1 MARSAPSQTALGT
14 ASGPTLCNARA
25 ALTLPPLLHL
35 CRAARVPGRSPPG
48 LSPIAPGS
56 SHRFLPQ
63 TGLPRR
69 WHFPEERV
77 LALVSPPPARLAAT
91 SPLGREPGEQSRWP
105 ILPRARPRGLSQCWI
120 EGRSG
125 GGAWPSVQHCSP
137 TRALV
142 GPATP
147 SYLPQPPEAE
157 GQ

>member
-35 CRAARVPGRSPPG
+35 CRAARVPERSPPG

-63 TGLPRR
+63 AGLRR

-77 LALVSPPPARLAAT
+77 LALVSPPPAQFVAT

-105 ILPRARPRGLSQCWI
+105 IPVSAG
-120 EGRSG
+120 
-125 GGAWPSVQHCSP
+125 
-137 TRALV
+137 
-142 GPATP
+142 
-147 SYLPQPPEAE
+147 
-157 GQ
+157 